1 MNIQPL
7 DLFWVDTLAS
17 TNLAVAGEVAARQ
30 ADGRAG
36 QVHGLMVAA
45 RAQTAGRGQRGNSWE
60 AEPGMNITAS
70 IALVPRTIA
79 ARDQFYITE
88 IVALAIVGLLDPLL
102 PEGTEAAIKWPN
114 DIYVGDRKICGVLIE
129 NTLTGNRIGCSIAG
143 IGININQRR
152 FLSDAPNPV
161 SLVAL
166 TGREYSV
173 DELTRRL
180 GEGIL
185 DLFSRYD
192 NPDSY
197 ARLHALYLGR
207 LWRREGLHPY
217 RDAATGLRF
226 DARLTAVDPDGMLTL
241 TDTLGRLRRYA
252 FKEVAAI
259 IDES

>member
-1 MNIQPL
+1 MTRL
-7 DLFWVDTLAS
+7 DLITLDSVSS
-17 TNLAVAGEVAARQ
+17 TNRYLAMATADRVARGVEI
-30 ADGRAG
+30 
-36 QVHGLMVAA
+36 HGLMVAA
-45 RAQTAGRGQRGNSWE
+45 RTQTAGRGQRGNSWE

-70 IALVPRTIA
+70 IALVPHTIA

-102 PEGTEAAIKWPN
+102 PDGMEAEIKWPN

-129 NTLTGNRIGCSIAG
+129 NTLTGTRIGSSIAG

-152 FLSDAPNPV
+152 FLSDAPNPI
-161 SLVAL
+161 SLVGL

-173 DELTRRL
+173 DDLTRRL

-197 ARLHALYLGR
+197 ARLHALYLSR
-207 LWRREGLHPY
+207 LWRREGYHPY
-217 RDAATGLRF
+217 IDAATGSRF
-226 DARLTAVDPDGMLTL
+226 EGQLTAVAPDGMLTL
-241 TDTLGRLRRYA
+241 TDTLGHSRRYA
-252 FKEVAAI
+252 FKEVAAVVS
-259 IDES
+259 ES